1 MDLTLYDP
9 GRERRAEQRARELL
23 RSCVNDEEWAMYRDL
38 GFIRVVGRHTRRD
51 TDREG
56 RAAYAYLVYPHKP
69 IVAYVPATG
78 RLLSE
83 YCVEFPDLSDDG
95 GPSRLPASDDVLA
108 KWMALTSDEDRVI
121 RRPTCTSSAARSTPG
136 ACAATSG
143 ASPSGS
149 GAPAPRRAVLRHPV
163 SGGMGGNGDLRAR
176 SRVILDGPDRAP
188 ARAYLKGIGFDDD
201 ALSRPIIGIANTWT
215 ETMPCNFHL
224 RRLAE
229 KVKEG
234 VRAAGGTP
242 MEFNTVAVSDGIT
255 MGTEGMRTSL
265 VSREVI
271 ADSIELVARGHMFD
285 AVIALS
291 GCDKTI
297 PGCVMA
303 LARLDVPSLMLYG
316 GSIAPGRWRG
326 KDVTIQDVFEAV
338 GAHAAGDMT
347 DEELTELEHH
357 ASPGAGACGGQFT
370 ANTMAMAFE
379 MLGISPMGS
388 SMVPAEDGKKG
399 AVAEECGRL
408 VMDVLERDLRPSSV
422 ITRDSLENAIA
433 AGAMSG
439 GSTNAVLHLLAV
451 AHEAGVPLALEDFDR
466 IAWRTPLLADLKPG
480 GRFVATDLYR
490 AGGVPLVIK
499 RLKEA
504 GLLHEDAITVT
515 GTTIGEIADGADETE
530 GQEVIRPVSDPIK
543 PNGGFAILRGN
554 LAPDGCVVKLSGHD
568 RIEHSG
574 PARVFER
581 EEDAFAAVKA
591 KSIEPGDVVVIRNE
605 GPAGGPGMREML
617 HVTAALVGEGLGDS
631 VALLTDGRFSGATHG
646 FMAGHVAP
654 EARRGGPIAA
664 VRDGDTIIFDVA
676 DRELNVELSDDEIA
690 ERVASYRQPATRY
703 ENGVLGKYARH
714 VESAA
719 LGAVTN

>member
-1 MDLTLYDP
+1 
-9 GRERRAEQRARELL
+9 
-23 RSCVNDEEWAMYRDL
+23 
-38 GFIRVVGRHTRRD
+38 
-51 TDREG
+51 
-56 RAAYAYLVYPHKP
+56 
-69 IVAYVPATG
+69 
-78 RLLSE
+78 
-83 YCVEFPDLSDDG
+83 
-95 GPSRLPASDDVLA
+95 
-108 KWMALTSDEDRVI
+108 
-121 RRPTCTSSAARSTPG
+121 
-136 ACAATSG
+136 
-143 ASPSGS
+143 
-149 GAPAPRRAVLRHPV
+149 
-163 SGGMGGNGDLRAR
+163 
-176 SRVILDGPDRAP
+176 
-188 ARAYLKGIGFDDD
+188 
-201 ALSRPIIGIANTWT
+201 
-215 ETMPCNFHL
+215 MPCNFHL

-234 VRAAGGTP
+234 VREAGGTP
-242 MEFNTVAVSDGIT
+242 MEFNTVAISDGIT
-255 MGTEGMRTSL
+255 MGTEGMRASL

-326 KDVTIQDVFEAV
+326 KDVTIQDVFEGI
-338 GAHAAGDMT
+338 GAHAAGDLT
-347 DEELTELEHH
+347 DDELTDLENH

-379 MLGISPMGS
+379 VLGISPAGS

-399 AVAEECGRL
+399 AVAAECGRL
-408 VMDVLERDLRPSSV
+408 VMDVLARDLRPSSV

-439 GSTNAVLHLLAV
+439 GSTNLVLHLLAV

-466 IAWRTPLLADLKPG
+466 IAWGTPLLADLKPG

-515 GTTIGEIADGADETE
+515 GATIGEIADGAEETE

-554 LAPDGCVVKLSGHD
+554 LAPEGCVVKLSGHD
-568 RIEHSG
+568 RMEHSG

-581 EEDAFAAVKA
+581 EEDAFAAVIA
-591 KSIEPGDVVVIRNE
+591 KSIEPGRRGRDPQR
-605 GPAGGPGMREML
+605 GPGRRSRHARDAARDGRARGRGPRRLRRPAHRRPLLRGHARLHGGPRGARGAPRRADRRRPRRRHDHL
-617 HVTAALVGEGLGDS
+617 RR
-631 VALLTDGRFSGATHG
+631 GRPGAERG
-646 FMAGHVAP
+646 P
-654 EARRGGPIAA
+654 LRRRDRRARRGLPAA
-664 VRDGDTIIFDVA
+664 GHALRDRRARQVRAPRGVGGARRRHDV
-676 DRELNVELSDDEIA
+676 VA
-690 ERVASYRQPATRY
+690 EAA
-703 ENGVLGKYARH
+703 G
-714 VESAA
+714 SAGCA
-719 LGAVTN
+719 PMT